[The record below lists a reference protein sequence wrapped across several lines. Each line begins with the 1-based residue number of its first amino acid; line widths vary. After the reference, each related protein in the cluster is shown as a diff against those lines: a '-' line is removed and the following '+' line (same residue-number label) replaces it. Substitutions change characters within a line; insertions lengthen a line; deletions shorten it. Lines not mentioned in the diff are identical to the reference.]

1 MNPSI
6 KQVWT
11 DALRSNNYKQ
21 GQGNLRHGDCYCCL
35 GVLTDIYIQQ
45 HGGEWHHDV
54 ADLYSFQAEGGV
66 LPRAVQEWADLDSPN
81 PRVSGLDIAARN
93 DDGQDFELIASLIDC
108 SL

>member
-1 MNPSI
+1 MNASI
-6 KQVWT
+6 KQAWT

-21 GQGNLRHGDCYCCL
+21 GMGNLRHGDCYCCL

-66 LPRAVQEWADLDSPN
+66 LPRAVQEWAELDSPN

-93 DDGQDFELIASLIDC
+93 DDGQDFELIASLIDS

>member
-6 KQVWT
+6 KQAWT

-21 GQGNLRHGDCYCCL
+21 GMGNLRHGDYYCCL
-35 GVLTDIYIQQ
+35 GVLTDVYIQQ
-45 HGGEWHHDV
+45 HGQEWHHDV

-66 LPRAVQEWADLDSPN
+66 LPRAVQEWAELDSSN
-81 PRVSGLDIAARN
+81 PLVSDLDIASRN
-93 DDGQDFELIASLIDC
+93 DNGDSFELIASLIDS